1 MIIKQF
7 QEINN
12 IEMKNTNAIYLL
24 LLSLSIISCKEKINK
39 YDASGSFE
47 ATETIIAAEVTG
59 KILQLNIEEGQQ
71 LDSGQLIGFIDSTQ
85 LQLTKVQLVQN
96 KKAILSGRPEASTQ
110 LATLK
115 TELSNAKHDR
125 DRIEKLVKGGVAS
138 QKQLD
143 DEDAKIATLQAKI
156 NAQESALQTTTASLN
171 EQGNT
176 VDAQMNE
183 LNDQLKK
190 CIVINPVK
198 GTVLTKYA
206 EQYEMAVVGRP
217 LYKIADISTIILRA
231 YITGDQLHQVKI
243 GQKVKVFTDDGNG
256 KYKETEGVVTWV
268 NDRSEFTPKTI
279 QTKNE
284 RANLVYAIK
293 VSVKNDGYL
302 KIGMY
307 GEVMWNK

>member
-1 MIIKQF
+1 MTIKQF
-7 QEINN
+7 PEINRD
-12 IEMKNTNAIYLL
+12 EMKNTNIIYLFL
-24 LLSLSIISCKEKINK
+24 LVSMLSCKEKTNN

-47 ATETIIAAEVTG
+47 ATETIIAAETTG
-59 KILQLNIEEGQQ
+59 KLLQLNIEEGQQ
-71 LDSGQLIGFIDSTQ
+71 LDSGQLIGFIDSAQ
-85 LQLTKVQLVQN
+85 LQLTRMQLMQS
-96 KKAILSGRPEASTQ
+96 KKAILSGRPESKTQ
-110 LATLK
+110 VEALR
-115 TELSNAKHDR
+115 TELANAVMDR
-125 DRIEKLVKGGVAS
+125 NRTAKLVEGGVAS

-143 DEDAKIATLQAKI
+143 DADAKIATLHSKI
-156 NAQESALQTTTASLN
+156 AAQESSLQTTTSSIT

-183 LNDQLKK
+183 INDQLKK
-190 CIVINPVK
+190 CVIVNPVK
-198 GTVLTKYA
+198 GTVLSKYA
-206 EQYEMAVVGRP
+206 EQYEMAVLGKP

-231 YITGDQLHQVKI
+231 YITGDQLHQVKL

-256 KYKETEGVVTWV
+256 KYKETEGIITWI
-268 NDRSEFTPKTI
+268 NNKSEFTPKTI

-307 GEVMWNK
+307 GELSWNKQ